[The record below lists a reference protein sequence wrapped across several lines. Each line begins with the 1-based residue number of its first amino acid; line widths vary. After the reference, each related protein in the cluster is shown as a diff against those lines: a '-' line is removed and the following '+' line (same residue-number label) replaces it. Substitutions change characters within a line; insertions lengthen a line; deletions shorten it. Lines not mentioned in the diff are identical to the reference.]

1 MSPVP
6 LGSQSAISSK
16 RWIDCRLTD
25 ACVSMDYGLTASA
38 TDDSSGVKF
47 LRITDIVSGH
57 INWDTVPYV
66 TVNEEIYR
74 KYQLRDGDIVIA
86 RTGASTGAS
95 AFIQSP
101 PKAVFASY
109 LVRLNIKPKFDSRF
123 LAYYLKSEEF
133 WSFIRGVLGDKSAQP
148 NASAST
154 MGKAPLLAPELK
166 TDQRRI
172 AHILGAL
179 DDKIELNRRMNST
192 LEEMAQAL
200 FKSWFVDFEPV
211 RAKMEGRWRRG
222 ESLPG
227 MPAELYDLFPDQLM
241 PSELGEV
248 PKGWELRAF
257 ESLLDDV
264 IGGDWGKE
272 DADENNREPVSI
284 IRGTDIP
291 SLAVG
296 GIGKVPLRY
305 TTERKAARR
314 KLRDGDIIIEVSGG
328 SSKQPTGRSL
338 MITQDMLD
346 RFPGSVVCA
355 SFCRRL
361 RPTNKTTSI
370 LAAQHLEYIYSIG
383 RMWYY
388 QVQSTGLSNF
398 QTKRFLQEE
407 FVLWASDAVT
417 VKFSEIVEPI
427 IRLRSKNESQ
437 YLSALRDAL
446 IPELVSGRRS
456 IEDL

>member
-133 WSFIRGVLGDKSAQP
+133 WSFMRGVLGDKSAQP

-227 MPAELYDLFPDQLM
+227 MPAELYELFPEQLLHSALGDLPEGWEVKRVNDVAEQVAM
-241 PSELGEV
+241 GPFGSSIKVSTFVDDGIPVINGRHLKGTRLEDIDYRFITEDHAQKLAKANVFPEDIVLTHRGNIGQVSYIPTSARYDRYVVSQSQFYLRCDPAKISPLFVLHFFKTPEGQHQLLANSSSTGVPSIARPVTYLRSIEFCV
-248 PKGWELRAF
+248 PPKGLWSLFDSIVRQFHLRAGWNST
-257 ESLLDDV
+257 ES
-264 IGGDWGKE
+264 
-272 DADENNREPVSI
+272 S
-284 IRGTDIP
+284 T
-291 SLAVG
+291 LA
-296 GIGKVPLRY
+296 
-305 TTERKAARR
+305 
-314 KLRDGDIIIEVSGG
+314 
-328 SSKQPTGRSL
+328 
-338 MITQDMLD
+338 
-346 RFPGSVVCA
+346 
-355 SFCRRL
+355 
-361 RPTNKTTSI
+361 
-370 LAAQHLEYIYSIG
+370 
-383 RMWYY
+383 
-388 QVQSTGLSNF
+388 
-398 QTKRFLQEE
+398 
-407 FVLWASDAVT
+407 
-417 VKFSEIVEPI
+417 
-427 IRLRSKNESQ
+427 
-437 YLSALRDAL
+437 ALRDAL
-446 IPELVSGRRS
+446 LPKLVSGQ
-456 IEDL
+456 L